1 MMANSR
7 IKRGSM
13 SLPRFYVHIEN
24 VSTYTDHT
32 QVQPKHLDDA
42 ARRHP
47 EVAPHI
53 DLTVSWDFKTFDQQ
67 MQSAEVLVFM
77 GLDFDPA
84 NFVTRAPKINWI
96 QLTCAGVDHLM
107 PFDWLPEHV
116 AVTNNG
122 GVHAEKE
129 GEFAL
134 TAILMLNHS
143 VPFMVTNQRKSEW
156 NRRYGSP
163 VKGKTL
169 AVIGVGEIGG
179 AAAARARRLG
189 MRVIGVRRSGA
200 AHRAVEEMYT
210 PRDLRR
216 VLGEA
221 DFVLV
226 TLPLTAETRQM
237 IDRRSFEWMRKG
249 AGFVNLGRG
258 ATVDYVAL
266 ADELKSG
273 RLSGAVLDAYEEEPL
288 PSSSFLWHTPNLI
301 LSPHCSSSDVE
312 KYIPMTLDITYEN
325 LRRYMAD
332 RPLLNRIDKKLG
344 Y

>member
-1 MMANSR
+1 MPKAPTKNR
-7 IKRGSM
+7 NTNWPKIH
-13 SLPRFYVHIEN
+13 VHIEN

-32 QVQPKHLDDA
+32 QIHPKHLAVA
-42 ARRHP
+42 ARRHLD
-47 EVAPHI
+47 VARHI
-53 DLTVSWDFKTFDQQ
+53 HTTVSWDFKSFDQQ
-67 MQSAEVLVFM
+67 MRSAEVLIFM
-77 GLDFDPA
+77 GLDFNPVDFA
-84 NFVTRAPKINWI
+84 ARAPKLNWI

-107 PFDWLPEHV
+107 PFDWLTEHV
-116 AVTNNG
+116 VVTNNG

-143 VPFMVTNQRKSEW
+143 VPFMVTNQRKAEW
-156 NRRYGSP
+156 NRRFGSP

-179 AAAARARRLG
+179 AAATKAKRLG
-189 MRVIGVRRSGA
+189 MRVIGIRRSGKTHPA
-200 AHRAVEEMYT
+200 IEKMYT

-216 VLGEA
+216 VLGQA

-237 IDRRSFEWMRKG
+237 IDRRALSWMKPG
-249 AGFVNLGRG
+249 AGFINLGRG

-266 ADELKSG
+266 AGELKAG

-301 LSPHCSSSDVE
+301 LSPHCSSSDVDQ
-312 KYIPMTLDITYEN
+312 YIPTTLEIAYAN
-325 LRRYMAD
+325 LRRYIAGK
-332 RPLLNRIDKKLG
+332 PLLNRVNKELG

>member
-1 MMANSR
+1 
-7 IKRGSM
+7 
-13 SLPRFYVHIEN
+13 V
-24 VSTYTDHT
+24 D
-32 QVQPKHLDDA
+32 
-42 ARRHP
+42 
-47 EVAPHI
+47 
-53 DLTVSWDFKTFDQQ
+53 WDFKGFNRQ
-67 MQSAEVLVFM
+67 MQSAEVLIFM
-77 GLDFDPA
+77 GLDFNPA
-84 NFVTRAPKINWI
+84 NFVTRAPKIKWV

-107 PFDWLPEHV
+107 PFDWLPERV

-122 GVHAEKE
+122 GVHAEKQ

-143 VPFMVTNQRKSEW
+143 VPFMVTNQHKAEW
-156 NRRYGSP
+156 NPRYGSP

-179 AAAARARRLG
+179 AAAAKAKRLG

-200 AHRAVEEMYT
+200 PHRAVDQMYT

-216 VLGEA
+216 VLGQA
-221 DFVLV
+221 DFVLI

-237 IDRRSFEWMRKG
+237 IDRRALGWMRPG
-249 AGFVNLGRG
+249 SGFVNVGRG

-301 LSPHCSSSDVE
+301 VSPHCSSSDVE
-312 KYIPMTLDITYEN
+312 QYVPMTLDITYEN

-332 RPLLNRIDKKLG
+332 RPLLNRIDKRLG